1 MEENLATQLLEETLS
16 FIEEDEP
23 EILKS
28 FKSFR
33 RYMEGMLPSDIMNQL
48 QMIYGEDEDDAGGER
63 TNSFLEL
70 IYNDRYVKEDEQE
83 IDEIE
88 NGLCNIC
95 ERQVKL
101 TRHHVYPREIHKT
114 LLKKGYDA
122 ALLNNTISICRM
134 CHSTIHNFFTNEEL
148 AKSYYTV
155 DLLLGNEKFL
165 RYAKWAAN
173 QKHGKHHK
181 T

>member
-1 MEENLATQLLEETLS
+1 MEENLATQLLEETLLL
-16 FIEEDEP
+16 IEEDEA

-33 RYMEGMLPSDIMNQL
+33 RYMEEMLPTDVMNQL
-48 QMIYGEDEDDAGGER
+48 QTIYGEDEDDGVEKR
-63 TNSFLEL
+63 RNSFLEL
-70 IYNDRYVKEDEQE
+70 IYIDRYVKDDEEE

-95 ERQVKL
+95 ERQAKL

-114 LLKKGYDA
+114 LLKKGYDVA
-122 ALLNNTISICRM
+122 VLNNTISICRM

-155 DLLLGNEKFL
+155 DLLLANEKFL
-165 RYAKWAAN
+165 RYAKWASN